1 MSDSTAISALPAMQ
15 NNINLEIT
23 DKVPPATHLQGASH
37 GSPNIP
43 IIPTQA
49 PQNNMNHVLQGLQQV
64 QHRSMTQLPSRDIP
78 MMTHQLTQDQQVKPN
93 YIPSEPKA
101 DYIEQHDT
109 YQTMMDKGK
118 ESQKEKEKMDSLYDE
133 LHLPVLIM
141 VLFLLFQ
148 MPFVQKKLLQFFP
161 SLFLKDGHMTMGG
174 YFLKTALFGL
184 LFYIIMKVSKY
195 ASEL

>member
-1 MSDSTAISALPAMQ
+1 
-15 NNINLEIT
+15 
-23 DKVPPATHLQGASH
+23 
-37 GSPNIP
+37 
-43 IIPTQA
+43 
-49 PQNNMNHVLQGLQQV
+49 
-64 QHRSMTQLPSRDIP
+64 MTQLPSRDIP
-78 MMTHQLTQDQQVKPN
+78 MITNQLTQDQQVKPN

-109 YQTMMDKGK
+109 YQSMMDKGK
-118 ESQKEKEKMDSLYDE
+118 GSQKEKEKMDSLYEE